1 MARTADLF
9 LGRVGVW
16 TEAKR
21 FGFGRVGGVDRGGG
35 HGGEGGQSDLWLF
48 PTFRGGKLKVY

>member
-1 MARTADLF
+1 MARRLDLF

-16 TEAKR
+16 TEGKR
-21 FGFGRVGGVDRGGG
+21 FGFGRVGGVDRRGAMV
-35 HGGEGGQSDLWLF
+35 ERLDKVNLWLF